1 MRKIHYNRRCVGR
14 ISPCSPG
21 SAGPCLLKNSAFAG
35 LCGHASPRNN
45 FTLVKFK
52 QVLLVIRPIELG
64 DGVCPLPP
72 DSASPGLFKNSA
84 FTGLCGHAP
93 YRNNFT
99 LVKFKGHV
107 KFDHYTLTLS
117 FFCQTVT
124 IMVVFKRSD

>member
-1 MRKIHYNRRCVGR
+1 M
-14 ISPCSPG
+14 
-21 SAGPCLLKNSAFAG
+21 
-35 LCGHASPRNN
+35 GHTPY
-45 FTLVKFK
+45 
-52 QVLLVIRPIELG
+52 
-64 DGVCPLPP
+64 PP

-107 KFDHYTLTLS
+107 KFDHYTLTLG

-124 IMVVFKRSD
+124 TYYGCFQNVRLSHFCTSIEFGNM